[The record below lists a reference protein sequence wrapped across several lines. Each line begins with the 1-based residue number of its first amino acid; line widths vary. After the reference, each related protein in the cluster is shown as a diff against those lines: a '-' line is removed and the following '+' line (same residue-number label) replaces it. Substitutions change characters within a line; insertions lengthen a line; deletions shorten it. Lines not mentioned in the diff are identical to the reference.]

1 MLPNEGLHIGRAIDP
16 GETGV
21 KDELGHPRGGLNF
34 DLQDVRLRREQHPE
48 LQLLGGHLVG
58 HGVGGVDEHLIGYAR
73 RVCGVDRQA
82 DGGEDIEVVGLRR
95 QKRLAVEVNWRKLH
109 AAGIDRLAPGPGVS
123 LLGQAVRPLPSA
135 TSDKVLL
142 FTR

>member
-48 LQLLGGHLVG
+48 LQLLGVT
-58 HGVGGVDEHLIGYAR
+58 
-73 RVCGVDRQA
+73 
-82 DGGEDIEVVGLRR
+82 
-95 QKRLAVEVNWRKLH
+95 W
-109 AAGIDRLAPGPGVS
+109 
-123 LLGQAVRPLPSA
+123 SA
-135 TSDKVLL
+135 TAWAASMNI
-142 FTR
+142 